1 MSEQWMDIQSFFAD
15 QEILGA
21 VNDLSIAIK
30 QEFAGVKDA
39 ERQSRAAQA
48 RHTLQQFF
56 QRLEEAT
63 APSERE
69 TFVAVD
75 PRFKELADSFQS
87 ARRDPANFQ
96 SILMRGGAKS
106 AIALLEA
113 TEKREQRELLKCLDE
128 LRRLVAHHQQTD
140 VSAIIEDF

>member
-21 VNDLSIAIK
+21 INDLSIAIK
-30 QEFAGVKDA
+30 QKLGGIHDA
-39 ERQSRAAQA
+39 ERFSRATQA
-48 RHTLQQFF
+48 RSVLQRFF

-69 TFVAVD
+69 TFAAID

-96 SILMRGGAKS
+96 SILMRGGAKT
-106 AIALLEA
+106 AGALLE
-113 TEKREQRELLKCLDE
+113 TTKKQEQRELLKCLDE
-128 LRRLVAHHQQTD
+128 LRRVVAHHQQTD